1 MHRSEMFEPATEVPV
16 LRTPTAAPYRYA
28 GRIRSAVVV
37 GTGLIGT
44 SVALCLAGHGVQV
57 HLRDADDD
65 SGRTASAL
73 GAGRLDPPA
82 EPADLA
88 VVAVPPALVGQVF
101 AEVQQEG
108 LARHCMDVAS
118 VKRGPLRD
126 AEALGCDLSSCI
138 GSHPMAGRELSGPL
152 AAQAALFKGRPWVLT
167 PTERTGTETL
177 NLALELIALC
187 GAVPVL
193 MDAAEHDRAVA
204 LVSHTPQLVAS
215 LMAARLETAEPSTV
229 RLAGQGLRDVVR
241 TAASAPAMWM
251 DILDANAGVVADV
264 LDDLAADLTATVRA
278 LRDLSAP
285 PGTGRAAGAGR
296 LADLLRRGNAG
307 HGRIPGK
314 HGEAA
319 TRYDS
324 VAVLIGDQPGELARL
339 LADVGATGV
348 NVEDVK
354 IEHSPR
360 DASGLVE
367 LSVTS
372 GTTPGLAA
380 ALQARGWGVRLA
392 DAASPIP

>member
-1 MHRSEMFEPATEVPV
+1 M
-16 LRTPTAAPYRYA
+16 
-28 GRIRSAVVV
+28 RSAVVV

-73 GAGRLDPPA
+73 GAGLLAPPA
-82 EPADLA
+82 QPADLA
-88 VVAVPPALVGQVF
+88 VVAVPPALVGQVL

-126 AEALGCDLSSCI
+126 AEARGCDLSSCI

-152 AAQAALFKGRPWVLT
+152 AAQAALFQGRPWVLT
-167 PTERTGTETL
+167 PTASTGTETL
-177 NLALELIALC
+177 NLALELVALC

-215 LMAARLETAEPSTV
+215 LMAARLEGAESSTV

-241 TAASAPAMWM
+241 TAASSSAMWM
-251 DILDANAGVVADV
+251 DILDANAGAVAAV
-264 LDDLAADLTATVRA
+264 LNDLAADLTETVRA
-278 LRDLSAP
+278 LRDLSTTDGA
-285 PGTGRAAGAGR
+285 GRAAGTAR
-296 LADLLRRGNAG
+296 LADLLHRGNAG
-307 HGRIPGK
+307 HRRIPGK
-314 HGEAA
+314 HGAVA

-339 LADVGATGV
+339 LADVGAIGV

-367 LSVTS
+367 LSVAS
-372 GTTPGLAA
+372 GAEPSLVA
-380 ALQARGWGVRLA
+380 ALQARGWGIRLA
-392 DAASPIP
+392 GAAPRIP